1 MHIEN
6 YIEKNFS
13 AELRTRWQ
21 AWGEDVLRPL
31 RFLYGERADFEQC
44 VVNFLEIVRKGR
56 GKRSAELRALDNE
69 RLLKPDW
76 YQRSDQMGYI
86 AYADR
91 FADNLNGVAKRIDY
105 LQELGI
111 TYLHLMPLLEPRTG
125 ENDGGYAVKDYRA
138 VDPRLGTMADLER
151 LTGQLRAAGI
161 SLCTDLVC
169 NHTATD
175 HEWAQKAKTGDQTY
189 QDYYFMFRDRTLPD
203 QYDKTLREIFPDF
216 KRGNFIWHE
225 DIQRWVWTTFNTY
238 QWDLNYQN
246 PTVFGEMLD
255 IILYLAN
262 QGVEI
267 FRMDAVAFMW
277 KQLGTTCENLPQA
290 HALLQ
295 AWRALSRLAAPAII
309 LLAEAIVSPEDVVPY
324 FGQGLA
330 TGKECELAYHNS
342 FMVYL
347 WSALAE
353 RKVNLMTYALQRLP
367 IIPNSS
373 TWATYV
379 RLHDDIGWAI
389 TDENAAGVGLNGFLH
404 RSFLSDF
411 YTGTHEESF
420 ARGLV
425 FQFNPENMDRRV
437 NGSCASLAGLEIA
450 IEQRDAKLVTLA
462 IGRILLIHAF
472 VLVYGGIPLLYMG
485 DELGLLNDYNYVHVP
500 EHRADSRWVQR
511 PKMDWWFAESR
522 HNKES
527 IPGRIFSQLRQQIF
541 TRKRLFQLHAQAKTT
556 AVYTYNEQVF
566 GLLRHSPRGN
576 ILALGNF
583 SEGYQYVTGQR
594 LQEIGFGGALY
605 DHLGERAFNG
615 RYGVTLEPFQ
625 AMWLETVAH

>member
-1 MHIEN
+1 MVIEN
-6 YIEKNFS
+6 YVECAFS

-31 RFLYGERADFEQC
+31 RFLYGERDDFEAW
-44 VVNFLEIVRKGR
+44 VVDFLAIVRKGS
-56 GKRSAELRALDNE
+56 GERSAELRALDDE

-91 FADNLNGVAKRIDY
+91 FADDLQGVAKRIDY
-105 LQELGI
+105 LEELGI
-111 TYLHLMPLLEPRTG
+111 TYLHLMPLLETRDG
-125 ENDGGYAVKDYRA
+125 ENDGGYAVKNYRA
-138 VDPRLGTMADLER
+138 VDPRLGTMDDLVA
-151 LTGQLRAAGI
+151 LTSDLRAAGI

-175 HEWAQKAKTGDQTY
+175 HEWAQRAKDGDQTY
-189 QDYYFMFRDRTLPD
+189 QDYYLMFPERTLPD
-203 QYDKTLREIFPDF
+203 QYDKRLREIFPEF

-225 DIQRWVWTTFNTY
+225 EIQRWVWTTFNSY

-246 PTVFGEMLD
+246 PAVFGEMLAN
-255 IILYLAN
+255 ILYLAN
-262 QGVEI
+262 RGVEI
-267 FRMDAVAFMW
+267 FRLDAVAFMW
-277 KQLGTTCENLPQA
+277 KQLGTSCENLPQA

-295 AWRALSRLAAPAII
+295 AWRALTKLAAPGII
-309 LLAEAIVSPEDVVPY
+309 LLAEAIVAPEEVVPY
-324 FGQGLA
+324 FGLGRA

-353 RKVNLMTYALQRLP
+353 RNVNLMTHALQRLP
-367 IIPNSS
+367 KLPQLSAW
-373 TWATYV
+373 TTYV

-389 TDENAAGVGLNGFLH
+389 TDENADSVGLNGFLH

-411 YTGTHEESF
+411 YAGNYEGSF

-425 FQFNPENMDRRV
+425 FQFNPDNLDRRV

-450 IEQRDAKLVTLA
+450 IEQQDRLLLERA
-462 IGRILLIHAF
+462 IGRILLIHSF
-472 VLVYGGIPLLYMG
+472 ILVYGGIPLLYMG
-485 DELGLLNDYNYVHVP
+485 DELGLLNDYNYVHDP
-500 EHRADSRWVQR
+500 DHKADSRWVQR
-511 PKMDWWFAESR
+511 PKMDWSFAASR
-522 HNKES
+522 YDKNS
-527 IPGRIFSQLRQQIF
+527 IPGRIYTALRDMIF
-541 TRKRLFQLHAQAKTT
+541 TRKRLFQLHAQANTS
-556 AVYTYNEQVF
+556 AISTYNEQLF

-594 LQEIGFGGALY
+594 LQELGFGGSLY
-605 DHLGERAFNG
+605 DHLGKRAING
-615 RYGVTLEPFQ
+615 RYGITLEPFQ
-625 AMWLETVAH
+625 AMWVETVAH